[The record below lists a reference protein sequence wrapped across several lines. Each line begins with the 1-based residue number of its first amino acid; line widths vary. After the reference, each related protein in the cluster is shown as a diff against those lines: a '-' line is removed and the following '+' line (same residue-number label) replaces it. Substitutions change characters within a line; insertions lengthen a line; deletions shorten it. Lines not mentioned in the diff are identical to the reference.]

1 MTERAKALRKCW
13 GSLPE
18 KRQKLAKKKP
28 FVKTIQKIAVDF
40 QGVYTLYI
48 YYRDVHMYLLYAC
61 IYILYIYLCLYGKV
75 VWTSTAVA
83 GSHSALLRFFRRR
96 FSVGFK
102 KTMAF
107 QPRVIK
113 QNRGS
118 SDPELLTFAALK
130 LVKPPFFWG
139 CFGYI
144 IHKVVPHS

>member
-28 FVKTIQKIAVDF
+28 FIKTIQKIAVDF

-48 YYRDVHMYLLYAC
+48 YIIEMYTC
-61 IYILYIYLCLYGKV
+61 MHVYIYMHV
-75 VWTSTAVA
+75 RQSSTNFNCRRWFPF
-83 GSHSALLRFFRRR
+83 SPSSFRRR

-118 SDPELLTFAALK
+118 SDPELLTFAALN
-130 LVKPPFFWG
+130 LVKPAFFWG
-139 CFGYI
+139 VFWIYHPQGGA
-144 IHKVVPHS
+144 P